1 VEIVGTDRVVL
12 EANPGYWGAKPPSQR
27 IVWQVIP
34 DPATRVAALQR
45 GDVDVM
51 LNLPLPLAPTVE
63 GDQNLRVYA
72 ELSSLTHGLLLN
84 ARESA
89 PLKDRRVRQALNM
102 AVDRQAIIK
111 NLFNGRGQ
119 ILNTVTGR
127 NVTNTFDPGPYPY
140 DPAKAKQLLA
150 EAGYASGLEIQL
162 WQSIGR
168 WTLAEETVQVIAG
181 YWDKVG
187 IKTKLQ
193 VLEWAEY
200 NKRSAASQFKDAFY
214 YAFINGTW
222 DASYT
227 VQRFKP
233 DFASFRYFDASG
245 DLLKAIRDY
254 EQTFDAKK
262 RKELA
267 AQALKGL
274 HDEAVWVFLWQLEQ
288 LTGVSKK
295 VKGFKIRADDFVW
308 VRDTYVEA

>member
-1 VEIVGTDRVVL
+1 
-12 EANPGYWGAKPPSQR
+12 
-27 IVWQVIP
+27 
-34 DPATRVAALQR
+34 
-45 GDVDVM
+45 M
-51 LNLPLPLAPTVE
+51 LNLPFPSRPPWRAIRTS
-63 GDQNLRVYA
+63 RVYA
-72 ELSSLTHGLLLN
+72 ELSLAHPS
-84 ARESA
+84 ASCSIRAKSA
-89 PLKDRRVRQALNM
+89 PLQDRRVRQALNM

-127 NVTNTFDPGPYPY
+127 NVTQHLRPRPYPY
-140 DPAKAKQLLA
+140 DPAEGQAA
-150 EAGYASGLEIQL
+150 PRRGGIRSGLEIQL

-187 IKTKLQ
+187 ITTKLQ

-200 NKRSAASQFKDAFY
+200 NKRSAASQFKDALLLRLH
-214 YAFINGTW
+214 
-222 DASYT
+222 
-227 VQRFKP
+227 QRHVGRVVHR
-233 DFASFRYFDASG
+233 AALQARLRVSSRYFDASG